1 MLRSGFLKILIATGG
16 TGGHIYPALALA
28 DAAKKRY
35 SNVDILF
42 VGNDDRMETIEI
54 PKYGYTFQGIHAS
67 GFSGSMMQKIK
78 AGFQLISARRQAKI
92 IVKKFGPDVV
102 IGFGGYVSAPVL
114 LASKSLNIKT
124 MIHEQN
130 SLVGKANKMLAKKVD
145 GIVICYEKCKAV
157 LPLNKT
163 RLLGNP
169 RSTLALQTPFNKA
182 YFNSLKL
189 DENRPIVLIVMGS
202 LGSTS
207 VNEIMKEA
215 LTGIDDVT
223 FLYVSGKQNYE
234 QVKKQFTQKNV
245 HVVDY
250 VDQLAILKRID
261 LLICRA
267 GATTAAEITALGVP
281 TILIPSPYVANN
293 HQFYNASVLVEN
305 KCAYMIEEKDL
316 NKDVLYD
323 KINMVIH
330 NQKLMDEMKKNAL
343 AISYPKASDDI
354 LNYMEEIVG

>member
-1 MLRSGFLKILIATGG
+1 MKLLIATGG
-16 TGGHIYPALALA
+16 TGGHIYPAIALA

-35 SNVDILF
+35 SDIEILF
-42 VGNDDRMETIEI
+42 VGNKDRMETIEV
-54 PKYGYTFQGIHAS
+54 PKHGYAFQGIQAS
-67 GFSGSMMQKIK
+67 GFSGSLMHKLK
-78 AGFQLISARRQAKI
+78 AGMQLITARNEAKK
-92 IVKKFGPDVV
+92 IVKAFRPDIV

-114 LASKSLNIKT
+114 LAAKSLNIKT

-130 SLVGKANKMLAKKVD
+130 SIVGKANLMLAKKVD
-145 GIVICYEKCKAV
+145 GIVICYEKCYEEFPKD
-157 LPLNKT
+157 KT

-169 RSTLALQTPFNKA
+169 RSTQAIQTAFDEP
-182 YFNSLKL
+182 YFQSLNL
-189 DENRPIVLIVMGS
+189 DENKPIVLIVMGS
-202 LGSTS
+202 LGSSS
-207 VNEIMKEA
+207 VNEIMKDA
-215 LTGIDDVT
+215 LSGIDDVT

-234 QVKKQFTQKNV
+234 HTKKQFTQENI
-245 HVVDY
+245 HVIDY

-293 HQFYNASVLVEN
+293 HQFYNASVLVDH
-305 KCAYMIEEKDL
+305 KCAFMIEEKDL
-316 NKDVLYD
+316 NKQVLYD

-330 NQKLMDEMKKNAL
+330 NRKLMDEMKKNAL